1 MARAM
6 RIIRP
11 PAGVHITA
19 ASGKAARRFSEDIPP
34 AQRVE
39 VRRKS
44 RSFPDGA
51 RDNVDHLFDHLSVRV
66 YGVPCWSTYLPESAN
81 RLSTAVNGGP
91 WETTGTNVRWLRIR
105 RPQVRVLPSVLLEF
119 LYLQEFFF

>member
-19 ASGKAARRFSEDIPP
+19 APGKAARRFNEDIPP

-51 RDNVDHLFDHLSVRV
+51 RDNVDHLFDHLSVSV
-66 YGVPCWSTYLPESAN
+66 HGVPCGSTDLPKSRN
-81 RLSTAVNGGP
+81 WLSKGVHGDP
-91 WETTGTNVRWLRIR
+91 WGSTGTYV
-105 RPQVRVLPSVLLEF
+105 S
-119 LYLQEFFF
+119 

>member
-19 ASGKAARRFSEDIPP
+19 APGKAARRFRKDIPP

-44 RSFPDGA
+44 RSFPDGV
-51 RDNVDHLFDHLSVRV
+51 RDNIDHLFDHLSVSV
-66 YGVPCWSTYLPESAN
+66 YGVPCGSTDPPKSAN
-81 RLSTAVNGGP
+81 RLSTGVHGAP
-91 WETTGTNVRWLRIR
+91 WELRGTYVT
-105 RPQVRVLPSVLLEF
+105 
-119 LYLQEFFF
+119 